1 MKIGF
6 LLNPIAGMGGSVGL
20 KGTDGNALDRAIV
33 MGGTP
38 IAASRADMALKHLN
52 DRLSEIKM
60 RKSRELSIEFVTCSG
75 VMGEDIFKRYDLD
88 YKVVYNVESEKT
100 TCEDTRKACQRF
112 MNENVDLILF
122 CGGDGTARDVYSIV
136 KKVKKDLP
144 ILGIPSGVKMYSSV
158 FAIDPIAAG
167 DLLYEFCYADNG
179 SDIALKDAEIVDI
192 DEEEYRTRN
201 NINIDIFGYAKTIY
215 KPLFVQERK
224 VIFYGRDEETCRR
237 DIAKFITKV
246 MLNDVIYILG
256 PGNTTKAVADELNV
270 EKTMLGVDIIKD
282 GRLIGKDVNEKDI
295 LDILEKY
302 KVSDRENSLISRSD
316 SNASSAKIIIS
327 PIGAQGFI
335 FGRGN
340 QQISSKV
347 IKKVG
352 INNIIVIATP
362 QKLRETPYLFVDTG
376 DKNLDDEI
384 AGYIS
389 VVSGYMMAERK
400 KVVSSR
406 SL

>member
-6 LLNPIAGMGGSVGL
+6 LLNPISGMGGSVGL
-20 KGTDGNALDRAIV
+20 KGTDGDALDRAID

-38 IAASRADMALKHLN
+38 IAAIRADMALKRLN
-52 DRLSEIKM
+52 DRLSEIKI
-60 RKSRELSIEFVTCSG
+60 RKGRELPIEFVTCSG

-88 YKVVYNVESEKT
+88 YKVVYNIESEKT
-100 TCEDTRKACQRF
+100 TCEDTRNACQCF
-112 MNENVDLILF
+112 MDEKVDLILF
-122 CGGDGTARDVYSIV
+122 CGGDGTARDVYSVV

-167 DLLYEFCYADNG
+167 DLLSKFCLDDKGN
-179 SDIALKDAEIVDI
+179 DIMLKDAEVVDI
-192 DEEEYRTRN
+192 DEEEYRTRGD
-201 NINIDIFGYAKTIY
+201 IEIDIFGYAKTIY

-224 VIFYGRDEETCRR
+224 VVFYGRDEETCRR
-237 DIAKFITKV
+237 DIAKFISEV
-246 MLNDVIYILG
+246 MLNDIIYIIG

-282 GRLIGKDVNEKDI
+282 GKLIGKDVNEKAI
-295 LDILEKY
+295 LDILE
-302 KVSDRENSLISRSD
+302 EQERSKGQD
-316 SNASSAKIIIS
+316 SMAKIIVS

-347 IKKVG
+347 IRKVG

-376 DKNLDDEI
+376 DKNLDDDL

-400 KVVSSR
+400 KVVSPR
-406 SL
+406 LL